1 MPLGRVTG
9 LTGVLSSSPEMAP
22 KQPQIASEV
31 PFWVAF
37 NRIPGLGS
45 ARYQALLS
53 HFGSL
58 SGAWQATRS
67 ELKAAGLTDSVVR
80 SIADNRGAIDP
91 EAEMERLVSVGVR
104 PLTWDDAAYPALLR
118 EISDAPP
125 VIHVRGEIREADALS
140 VAVVG
145 TRRPTPYGKQ
155 AAEELAHQLSSNGV
169 CIVSGLARGI
179 DGIAHRAA
187 LAAGGRT
194 LAVLACGL
202 DMTYPPEHRRL
213 ADEIAENGALISE
226 QPLGTEP
233 RGDFFPRRNRILS
246 GLSLGVLLVEGGVK
260 SGGLITA
267 NCALDQGRDVF
278 AIPGS
283 IFSSQS
289 QGTNLKIGKGEAKL
303 VQRVEDIL
311 EELNLTMIPQQ
322 LEMQE
327 LAPATDTEA
336 EVLRHITKEPVHI
349 DDVCRESGLPAATV
363 SSVLTMMEL
372 KGLVREIGAKSYVRA
387 REAREKYAASG
398 GG

>member
-1 MPLGRVTG
+1 
-9 LTGVLSSSPEMAP
+9 MAP
-22 KQPQIASEV
+22 KPPQTASEV

-37 NRIPGLGS
+37 NLIPGLGS
-45 ARYQALLS
+45 KRYKALLS
-53 HFGSL
+53 RFGTL
-58 SGAWQATRS
+58 SEAWRATRS
-67 ELKAAGLTDSVVR
+67 ELKEAGLTDSVVR
-80 SIADNRGAIDP
+80 SIAEGREAIDP
-91 EAEMERLVSVGVR
+91 GAEMERLERAGVR
-104 PLTWDDAAYPALLR
+104 PLTWDDPAYPALLK
-118 EISDAPP
+118 EIDDAPP
-125 VIHVRGEIREADALS
+125 LIHVRGKIREADALS

-145 TRRPTPYGKQ
+145 TRRPTPYGRQ
-155 AAEELAHQLSSNGV
+155 VAEELSHQLAANGV
-169 CIVSGLARGI
+169 CVVSGLARGI
-179 DGIAHRAA
+179 DGIAHRAG
-187 LAAGGRT
+187 LSAGGRT

-202 DMTYPPEHRRL
+202 DMTYPPEHERL
-213 ADEIAENGALISE
+213 AREIEDNGALISE

-289 QGTNLKIGKGEAKL
+289 QGTNLKIGKGEARL

-336 EVLRHITKEPVHI
+336 EVLRHISKEPVHI
-349 DDVCRESGLPAATV
+349 DAVCRESGLPAATV

-372 KGLVREIGAKSYVRA
+372 KGLVREIGSKSYVRA
-387 REAREKYAASG
+387 REVREEYAASG

>member
-1 MPLGRVTG
+1 
-9 LTGVLSSSPEMAP
+9 MAS
-22 KQPQIASEV
+22 KRPQTASDV